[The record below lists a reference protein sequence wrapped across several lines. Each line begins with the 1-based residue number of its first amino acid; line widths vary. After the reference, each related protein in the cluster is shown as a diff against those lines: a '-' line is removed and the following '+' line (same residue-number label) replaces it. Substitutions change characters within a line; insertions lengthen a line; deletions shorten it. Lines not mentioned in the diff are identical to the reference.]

1 MQIHEDR
8 CKQHSRILL
17 VDDNQSVRD
26 MLYNLLNQECYQ
38 CIIAKD
44 VQEAEQILS
53 KSEIDLVI
61 SDIVMPGKESGLDLA
76 QKVKQSYDSEII
88 LMTGYVDEFSFDK
101 IVGMGVS
108 DFIPKPISS
117 TSELLM
123 RIKQVLIKRLSYKER
138 DKAEEKLK
146 NNIESMKQLLTGVVN
161 TLSKTVDVRDP
172 YTAGHQ
178 RRVAKLATLIAQ
190 ELGLSEKQVMTIE
203 MSGLM
208 HDLGK
213 LAIPQ
218 AILSKPHKL
227 SELEFGLIKTHSQVG
242 YDLLKNIKFPWP
254 IAEIVLQHH
263 EKLDGSGYPQ
273 GITGE
278 EMLFESKVLCVA
290 DVVEAMGSHRPYRP
304 ALGVDVALEE
314 ITDKKEKLF
323 DSRVVE
329 ACKRLFRER
338 NYCIEDLESN
348 GDLSYYISQL
358 EDFHVETESA
368 SAEEML
374 SIGNY

>member
-1 MQIHEDR
+1 MQIDKD
-8 CKQHSRILL
+8 KQCSLVLL
-17 VDDNQSVRD
+17 VDDNLSVRD
-26 MLYNLLNQECYQ
+26 MLYHLLDQEGYHCLV
-38 CIIAKD
+38 AKD
-44 VQEAEQILS
+44 VEEAERILNETS
-53 KSEIDLVI
+53 IDLVI
-61 SDIVMPGKESGLDLA
+61 SDIVMPGKENGLDLA
-76 QKVKQSYDSEII
+76 EKVKENHDSEII
-88 LMTGYVDEFSFDK
+88 LMTGYMDEFSFDR

-108 DFIPKPISS
+108 DFIPKPINS

-123 RIKQVLIKRLSYKER
+123 RIKQVLIKRLSYKQR
-138 DKAEEKLK
+138 DRAEERLK
-146 NNIESMKQLLTGVVN
+146 NNIQSMKQLLTGVVN

-190 ELGLSEKQVMTIE
+190 ELELGEKEVMTIE

-227 SELEFGLIKTHSQVG
+227 SELEFGLIKTHPQVG

-273 GITGE
+273 GLTGK

-290 DVVEAMGSHRPYRP
+290 DVVEAMASHRPYRP
-304 ALGVDVALEE
+304 ALGVDLALEE
-314 ITDKKEKLF
+314 VTDKKGKLF
-323 DSRVVE
+323 DSQAVD
-329 ACKRLFRER
+329 ACVRIFQKR
-338 NYCIEDLESN
+338 NYCIEDLENN

-358 EDFHVETESA
+358 EDFYMENEQSSTELFLN
-368 SAEEML
+368 M
-374 SIGNY
+374 GNC

>member
-1 MQIHEDR
+1 MNIGEGIDNQ
-8 CKQHSRILL
+8 SFRILI

-26 MLYNLLNQECYQ
+26 MLYNLLTQEDYE
-38 CIIAKD
+38 CISATSVK
-44 VQEAEQILS
+44 EAEKVLNQN
-53 KSEIDLVI
+53 EIDLVI
-61 SDIVMPGKESGLDLA
+61 SDIVMPGSEGGLQLA
-76 QKVKQSYDSEII
+76 EKIRQSYDSEVI

-123 RIKQVLIKRLSYKER
+123 RIKQVLVKRMSYKDR
-138 DKAEEKLK
+138 DRAEERLQK
-146 NNIESMKQLLTGVVN
+146 NIDSMKQLLTGVVN

-178 RRVAKLATLIAQ
+178 RRVAKLATLIAK
-190 ELGLSEKQVMTIE
+190 ELGMSQKEVMTVE

-227 SELEFGLIKTHSQVG
+227 SELEFGLIKTHSRVG
-242 YDLLKNIKFPWP
+242 YDLLKNISFPWP

-263 EKLDGSGYPQ
+263 EKLDGSGYPE

-278 EMLFESKVLCVA
+278 EMLYEAKILCVA
-290 DVVEAMGSHRPYRP
+290 DVVEAMSSHRPYRP
-304 ALGVDVALEE
+304 ALGVDTALEE
-314 ITDKKEKLF
+314 ISDKKGQLF
-323 DSRVVE
+323 DSRIVD
-329 ACKRLFRER
+329 ACIRVFEKR
-338 NYCIEDLESN
+338 NYSIEDLESN
-348 GDLSYYISQL
+348 GDLSYYMSQL
-358 EDFHVETESA
+358 DDFQLNTEQTPT
-368 SAEEML
+368 EELL
-374 SIGNY
+374 SFGVC